1 MGASQSSEPVV
12 VLDIETPA
20 PEDNPFEEPRNEPPC
35 EDDNP
40 LNMNW
45 FWPFM

>member
-1 MGASQSSEPVV
+1 MGASQSSDQVV
-12 VLDIETPA
+12 SDIETPA
-20 PEDNPFEEPRNEPPC
+20 PEDNPFESEPCVEPC
-35 EDDNP
+35 EDENP